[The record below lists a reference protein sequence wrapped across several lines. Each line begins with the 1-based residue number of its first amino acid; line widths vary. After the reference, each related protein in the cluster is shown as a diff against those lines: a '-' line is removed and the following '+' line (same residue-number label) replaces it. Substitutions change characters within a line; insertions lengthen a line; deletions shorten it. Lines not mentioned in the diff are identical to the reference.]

1 MSRWLI
7 AVAVLFL
14 SLMVTGAE
22 AHDEADEFAGVTVET
37 TPLRGGLFMLSG
49 AGGNMLA
56 GAGKDGAFLVD
67 DQFGPLHSKIRDAL
81 SAVGAEP
88 LRFIINT
95 HWHGDHTGGNEAFAK
110 EGVVILAQDNVRRRM
125 SAEQVIKALNRTVP
139 ASPEAALPVIT
150 FSTEASLHLNGD
162 IAHAIHIEHAHTD
175 GDSLVWFEK
184 ANVLH
189 MGDIF
194 FNRMYPLIDL
204 STGGGINGVIAG
216 VERGLA
222 LADGQTQIIP
232 GHGPLASKADLA
244 AYAAMLK
251 DIRSRVAALKAA
263 GKSRE
268 EVIAAKPSAAYDEQL
283 GHGFIKP
290 DQLAGFVF
298 DSL

>member
-14 SLMVTGAE
+14 SLMAMGAE
-22 AHDEADEFAGVTVET
+22 AHDEADEFAAVTVDA

-67 DQFGPLHSKIRDAL
+67 DQFAPLHQKIRDAL
-81 SAVGAEP
+81 KSIGAEP
-88 LRFIINT
+88 LRFVINT
-95 HWHGDHTGGNEAFAK
+95 HWHGDHTGGNEAFVK

-125 SAEQVIKALNRTVP
+125 SAEQVIQALSRTVP
-139 ASPEAALPVIT
+139 ASPDAALPVLT

-162 IAHAIHIEHAHTD
+162 TAHAIHVEHAHTD

-204 STGGGINGVIAG
+204 STGGGINGVITG
-216 VERGLA
+216 GERGLA
-222 LADGQTQIIP
+222 LADNETQIIP
-232 GHGPLASKADLA
+232 GHGPLATKADLA
-244 AYAAMLK
+244 AYVAMLK
-251 DIRSRVAALKAA
+251 DIRDRVAALKTA
-263 GKSRE
+263 GKSRD
-268 EVIAAKPSAAYDEQL
+268 EVVAAKPTAAYDERL